1 MEQNT
6 QSPENSKVSTVKKWM
21 FALGLLLLL
30 ALIFL
35 IVLIFRGD
43 RLTSEKQTLQ
53 EQKTALT
60 EEKQQLLDEK
70 KKFQEDISVL
80 EIEIDTITSR
90 FERQLA
96 EKEAR
101 LTALRYQ
108 NRMMDQLDSRI
119 AEYREM
125 EEEYEDLKKQYS
137 TLQADKDSLKSRVE
151 NLLAEKKSL
160 KDSIDNSRGLNAY
173 HIYPLTK
180 WERWLCADRYNIS
193 RAQRV
198 DETTITFEI
207 AGSPFTESGS
217 RMVYLRITD
226 PGGSVLYPSE
236 DSFETNETGNQKFY
250 TKAKEIEYTGKDMPM
265 TFIVEHEDDLQP
277 GKYGIEVYIDGKLT
291 ESGQMIL
298 E

>member
-1 MEQNT
+1 MDENAQNP
-6 QSPENSKVSTVKKWM
+6 QDSKVSNVKKWM
-21 FALGLLLLL
+21 FALGILLLL

-35 IVLIFRGD
+35 IVLIFRGG
-43 RLTSEKQTLQ
+43 RLNQEKQDLQ
-53 EQKTALT
+53 EQQTALT
-60 EEKQQLLDEK
+60 EEKQQLLNEK
-70 KKFQEDISVL
+70 KKFQEDISTL
-80 EIEIDTITSR
+80 EIEIDTITTR

-101 LTALRYQ
+101 LTSLRHQ

-119 AEYREM
+119 TEYQEM
-125 EEEYEDLKKQYS
+125 EEEYKDLKKQHS

-151 NLLAEKKSL
+151 TLLAEKESL

-193 RAQRV
+193 RARRV

-207 AGSPFTESGS
+207 AGSPFTENGS

-226 PGGSVLYPSE
+226 PAGSVLYPSE
-236 DSFETNETGNQKFY
+236 DSFETDEAGTQKSY

-277 GKYGIEVYIDGKLT
+277 GKYEIEVYIDGKLT
-291 ESGQMIL
+291 ESGQMVL